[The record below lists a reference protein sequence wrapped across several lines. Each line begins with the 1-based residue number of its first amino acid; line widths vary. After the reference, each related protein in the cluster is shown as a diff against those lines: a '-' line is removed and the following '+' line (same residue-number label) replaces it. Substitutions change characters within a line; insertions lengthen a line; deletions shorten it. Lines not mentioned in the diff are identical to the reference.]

1 MDPLLHYL
9 STNLET
15 LRSFLLEG
23 LYVQMVQEVWYC
35 TLRQITLS
43 VLALGTPLY
52 YRHLLKRLQE
62 LEGFFLQRG
71 AERVPAAAERRRS
84 ALDAPDSASAAA
96 SASDADAATPTP
108 GPSSQNQSQSVSSPK
123 SQPQQ
128 EHQQL
133 ARRDSQYER
142 LLRETASLL
151 ESLEFSLAYR
161 TRSTEL
167 LALEA
172 FEWVIE
178 SVGKSVRLHLHCSTG
193 HLRLSHSLT
202 ASRKH
207 TCSSLRA
214 FTSRCTEYIVQISSY
229 KTHMVF
235 NYKLNIQV
243 LIIFNECTDVRCA
256 RRRRRSW
263 AISNARL
270 ATWRRRVASPR
281 SSSRVRPC
289 HRPRPGP

>member
-9 STNLET
+9 STNLKT

-23 LYVQMVQEVWYC
+23 LYVQMVQEVWFC

-62 LEGFFLQRG
+62 LEGFFLQLG
-71 AERVPAAAERRRS
+71 AERVPPVEPPAAARRRS
-84 ALDAPDSASAAA
+84 PLDAPDSAGASSASASV

-108 GPSSQNQSQSVSSPK
+108 APNQSQNQSQSVSSPK
-123 SQPQQ
+123 SQSQQ
-128 EHQQL
+128 QHQQL

-142 LLRETASLL
+142 LLRETAALL

-178 SVGKSVRLHLHCSTG
+178 SVGKSVRC
-193 HLRLSHSLT
+193 LR
-202 ASRKH
+202 
-207 TCSSLRA
+207 C
-214 FTSRCTEYIVQISSY
+214 
-229 KTHMVF
+229 
-235 NYKLNIQV
+235 
-243 LIIFNECTDVRCA
+243 CA
-256 RRRRRSW
+256 
-263 AISNARL
+263 
-270 ATWRRRVASPR
+270 
-281 SSSRVRPC
+281 
-289 HRPRPGP
+289 

>member
-23 LYVQMVQEVWYC
+23 LYVQMVQEVWFC
-35 TLRQITLS
+35 SLRQITLS

-71 AERVPAAAERRRS
+71 AERVPAVEPPAAARRRS
-84 ALDAPDSASAAA
+84 PLDAPDSASASA
-96 SASDADAATPTP
+96 SASDADAPTPTASAP
-108 GPSSQNQSQSVSSPK
+108 SQNQSQSVSSQ
-123 SQPQQ
+123 SQP
-128 EHQQL
+128 QQL
-133 ARRDSQYER
+133 ARRNSQYER
-142 LLRETASLL
+142 LLCETAGLL

-178 SVGKSVRLHLHCSTG
+178 SVGKSVRCLHCLHQPPAHFLLYRTVTNTQMF
-193 HLRLSHSLT
+193 LVRSLYF
-202 ASRKH
+202 SVHRV
-207 TCSSLRA
+207 L
-214 FTSRCTEYIVQISSY
+214 CTL
-229 KTHMVF
+229 MVI
-235 NYKLNIQV
+235 N
-243 LIIFNECTDVRCA
+243 
-256 RRRRRSW
+256 
-263 AISNARL
+263 
-270 ATWRRRVASPR
+270 
-281 SSSRVRPC
+281 
-289 HRPRPGP
+289 H

>member
-9 STNLET
+9 STNLKT

-23 LYVQMVQEVWYC
+23 LYVQMVQEVWFC

-62 LEGFFLQRG
+62 LEGFFLQLG
-71 AERVPAAAERRRS
+71 AERVPPVEPPAAARRRS
-84 ALDAPDSASAAA
+84 PLDAPDSAGASSASASV

-108 GPSSQNQSQSVSSPK
+108 APNQSQNQSQSVSSPK
-123 SQPQQ
+123 GQSQQQQPQQ
-128 EHQQL
+128 QQPQQQQQQHQQL

-142 LLRETASLL
+142 LLRETAALL

-178 SVGKSVRLHLHCSTG
+178 SVGKSVRC
-193 HLRLSHSLT
+193 LR
-202 ASRKH
+202 
-207 TCSSLRA
+207 C
-214 FTSRCTEYIVQISSY
+214 
-229 KTHMVF
+229 
-235 NYKLNIQV
+235 
-243 LIIFNECTDVRCA
+243 CA
-256 RRRRRSW
+256 
-263 AISNARL
+263 
-270 ATWRRRVASPR
+270 
-281 SSSRVRPC
+281 
-289 HRPRPGP
+289 